1 MKEWEQQ
8 QEMKEMQQ
16 MGEAGSSHIAWLVV
30 SNSMGYFKSTSE
42 P

>member
-16 MGEAGSSHIAWLVV
+16 MGEVGVAALKSHYAR
-30 SNSMGYFKSTSE
+30 STM
-42 P
+42 

>member
-16 MGEAGSSHIAWLVV
+16 MGEAGSSHIASYSLV
-30 SNSMGYFKSTSE
+30 GGFKQHGI
-42 P
+42 PQIH